1 MEVIKNKV
9 KSILV
14 ETMGLPE
21 TAVTHEAHLGRDLG
35 VDSLDFAELIMEF
48 EQEFDI
54 RIPHEDAEQLQNVSD
69 VEEYIIS
76 KVSDKS

>member
-1 MEVIKNKV
+1 MEAVKDKV

-21 TAVTHEAHLGRDLG
+21 TAVTDDAHLGRDLG
-35 VDSLDFAELIMEF
+35 VDSLDFAELVMEF

-54 RIPHEDAEQLQNVSD
+54 RIPHEDAEMLHNVGD
-69 VEEYIIS
+69 VENYVIS
-76 KVSDKS
+76 KVTEKS